1 MYFDQATDGL
11 SVKSGFLMLFS
22 VRPIGLFAILFVLLG
37 AALPAAAQSPQY
49 DLLKAVDNADLVKV
63 NELLRKNVSPDTRRR
78 SDRTPAIVIAAQS
91 ANSAVV
97 KLLLDHNANPNLSDN
112 RGQTPLMVRAVVG
125 DTNMIKLLLS
135 YGADPNRADTGQET
149 ALMKAVRGRKFK
161 AAQTLIEAGADPN
174 VQDLTGKT
182 ALEYAKISRSR
193 RFIRLLQEAGA
204 TY

>member
-1 MYFDQATDGL
+1 
-11 SVKSGFLMLFS
+11 MLFS
-22 VRPIGLFAILFVLLG
+22 VRSVGLLAILILTFG
-37 AALPAAAQSPQY
+37 AVVPASAQSPQY
-49 DLLKAVDNADLVKV
+49 DLLKAVDSADLVKI

-97 KLLLDHNANPNLSDN
+97 KLLLDNDANPNLSDN
-112 RGQTPLMVRAVVG
+112 RGQTPLMVRATVG

-135 YGADPNRADTGQET
+135 YGADPNRADIGQET

-161 AAQTLIEAGADPN
+161 AAQALIEAGADPN

-193 RFIRLLQEAGA
+193 RFVRLLQDAGA

>member
-1 MYFDQATDGL
+1 
-11 SVKSGFLMLFS
+11 MLFS
-22 VRPIGLFAILFVLLG
+22 VRGAGLLALLFMALG
-37 AALPAAAQSPQY
+37 VAAPTWAQSPQY
-49 DLLKAVDNADLVKV
+49 DLLKAVDEADLVKV
-63 NELLRKNVSPDTRRR
+63 NDLLRSGVSPDTRRR
-78 SDRTPAIVIAAQS
+78 SDRTPALVIAAQS
-91 ANSAVV
+91 ANAGVV
-97 KLLLDHNANPNLSDN
+97 KLLLDNEANPNLSDN

-161 AAQTLIEAGADPN
+161 AAQALIDAGADPN

-193 RFIRLLQEAGA
+193 RFIRLLQDAGA

>member
-1 MYFDQATDGL
+1 
-11 SVKSGFLMLFS
+11 MLFL
-22 VRPIGLFAILFVLLG
+22 VRRLGLLGLLFVSFG
-37 AALPAAAQSPQY
+37 VGMPALAQSPQY
-49 DLLKAVDNADLVKV
+49 DLLKAVDRADLVKV
-63 NELLRKNVSPDTRRR
+63 NELLRKGVSPNTRRR
-78 SDRTPAIVIAAQS
+78 SDRRPAIVIAAQAGS
-91 ANSAVV
+91 TAIV
-97 KLLLDHNANPNLSDN
+97 KLLLDNDANPNLADN
-112 RGQTPLMVRAVVG
+112 QGQTPLMVRSVVG

-161 AAQTLIEAGADPN
+161 AAQALIEAGADPN

-193 RFIRLLQEAGA
+193 RFVRLLQDAGA

>member
-1 MYFDQATDGL
+1 
-11 SVKSGFLMLFS
+11 MLF
-22 VRPIGLFAILFVLLG
+22 FARRFTLWVGFFTAFILALG
-37 AALPAAAQSPQY
+37 AALPASAQSPQY
-49 DLLKAVDNADLVKV
+49 DLLKAVDNGDLVKV

-78 SDRTPAIVIAAQS
+78 SDRTPAIVIAAQ
-91 ANSAVV
+91 AGNSAVV
-97 KLLLDHNANPNLSDN
+97 KLLLDNDANPDLSDN
-112 RGQTPLMVRAVVG
+112 RGQTSLMVRATVG

-149 ALMKAVRGRKFK
+149 ALIKAVRGRKFK
-161 AAQTLIEAGADPN
+161 AAQALIEAGADPN

-193 RFIRLLQEAGA
+193 RFIRLLQDAGA

>member
-1 MYFDQATDGL
+1 MVS
-11 SVKSGFLMLFS
+11 SVRSVGF
-22 VRPIGLFAILFVLLG
+22 RPIGLFTILLLLLC
-37 AALPAAAQSPQY
+37 AALPASAQSPQY
-49 DLLKAVDNADLVKV
+49 DLLEAVEDADLTKI

-91 ANSAVV
+91 ASTAVV
-97 KLLLDHNANPNLSDN
+97 KLLLDNDANPNLSDN
-112 RGQTPLMVRAVVG
+112 RGQTALMIRSVVG
-125 DTNMIKLLLS
+125 DTTMIKLLLS

-161 AAQTLIEAGADPN
+161 AAQALIEAGADPN

-193 RFIRLLQEAGA
+193 RFVRLLQDAGA